1 MMRISHGIQWAAIP
15 ILGVA
20 LIGAALADPPIPITA
35 DEAFDAVIQQ
45 VVPGTTYS
53 ARVALIDIRD
63 PIEYSFSGAAAT
75 VLKIHLNNSK
85 GRTIEIVPD
94 DKVRL
99 IQGGKAI
106 KYRVNGRYQRML
118 VSKIK
123 AMDLEPLALNIPF
136 WRRTADGKSWN
147 QDTAPF
153 YDAIEALADAYDV
166 LILYCRTG
174 GRSSA
179 AGAGVDDLGLGVTVY
194 EIDIADPNGGHG
206 GFSGSPYKNAYNGY
220 VGFPGR
226 PTGNQQYESASWLDA
241 GLPVTTQFRAVP

>member
-1 MMRISHGIQWAAIP
+1 
-15 ILGVA
+15 
-20 LIGAALADPPIPITA
+20 
-35 DEAFDAVIQQ
+35 
-45 VVPGTTYS
+45 
-53 ARVALIDIRD
+53 
-63 PIEYSFSGAAAT
+63 
-75 VLKIHLNNSK
+75 
-85 GRTIEIVPD
+85 
-94 DKVRL
+94 
-99 IQGGKAI
+99 
-106 KYRVNGRYQRML
+106 
-118 VSKIK
+118 
-123 AMDLEPLALNIPF
+123 
-136 WRRTADGKSWN
+136 
-147 QDTAPF
+147 
-153 YDAIEALADAYDV
+153 V